1 MMTEPEEISG
11 SEGLQ
16 EASLSQAQ
24 REAVNADV
32 VRMHQSAARQVQGHQ
47 VGLTQS
53 AAVAVKADSVSVH
66 QSALGA
72 VEAEEFLSQRSAIAN
87 VQADKASVSGYTAS
101 VVAQNA
107 EVHYGVTGVVVGGE
121 VHAENARTLLLVGGT
136 VTGNVTPLLD
146 SRSALIAGLTGGL
159 FAGLMLLLGRGLFG
173 RK

>member
-1 MMTEPEEISG
+1 MTEPEEFSKLD
-11 SEGLQ
+11 EPQ
-16 EASLSQAQ
+16 EASLSQA
-24 REAVNADV
+24 RLEAVNAEV
-32 VRMHQSAARQVQGHQ
+32 MRMHRSAARQVQGHQ
-47 VGLTQS
+47 VGLIQS

-72 VEAEEFLSQRSAIAN
+72 VEAEEFISQRSAIAN
-87 VQADKASVSGYTAS
+87 VQADKASVSGYTGS
-101 VVAQNA
+101 VVTRNA

-121 VHAENARTLLLVGGT
+121 IHAENARALLLVAGN
-136 VTGNVTPLLD
+136 VTGHVTPLLD